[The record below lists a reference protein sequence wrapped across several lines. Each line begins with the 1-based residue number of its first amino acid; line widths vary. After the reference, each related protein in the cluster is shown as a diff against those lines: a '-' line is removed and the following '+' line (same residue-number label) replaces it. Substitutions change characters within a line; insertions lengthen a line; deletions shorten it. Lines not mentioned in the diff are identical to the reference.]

1 MLTINFLF
9 WNLKLF
15 ALWQFRFRSTKIN
28 WFFFNSDH
36 FRVVFSVFLCKNI
49 HAFVT
54 FLLHR
59 FLIFIF
65 QVSFWTL
72 LKFEQNSRFVWLF
85 LFAFLRGCCW
95 FSIYWG
101 PFNNTL
107 NLSECQS
114 LPFLNLCGYTFLK
127 SLLGIKIGKS
137 AIFTS
142 HIRQDNFIV
151 GDFDFSMCRWYL
163 TIFDDDGRL
172 LGYSSDDVLSLING
186 KFIFEWGMILDD
198 KVTNYGFRVK
208 HKV

>member
-49 HAFVT
+49 HTFVT

-59 FLIFIF
+59 FLIFVL
-65 QVSFWTL
+65 QVSLWTL
-72 LKFEQNSRFVWLF
+72 LKFKQNSRLIWLS
-85 LFAFLRGCCW
+85 LFAFLWGCR
-95 FSIYWG
+95 FPIYWG

-114 LPFLNLCGYTFLK
+114 LPFLNLCRYTFLK
-127 SLLGIKIGKS
+127 SLFDIKVGKS

-142 HIRQDNFIV
+142 HISQDDFIV
-151 GDFDFSMCRWYL
+151 CDFDFSMCRWYL
-163 TIFDDDGRL
+163 TILDDYGRL
-172 LGYSSDDVLSLING
+172 LDYSSDDVLSLING

-198 KVTNYGFRVK
+198 KVTNYRFRVE